1 MKFRAFAKTLGEY
14 WDMPPPRWR
23 STQPAPEDKMQL
35 GENARRLLDDPVLH
49 AALDR
54 VQQKLIESWRN
65 TAPGEGEAREA
76 AYRLYWASEL
86 FRDELRLMLGDA
98 RAIEARERALRQDA
112 A

>member
-1 MKFRAFAKTLGEY
+1 VKFRAFAKALGEH
-14 WDMPPPRWR
+14 WDVPPQRWR

-35 GENARRLLDDPVLH
+35 GEN